1 MQNDSIETLLLRHYG
16 SAAPAPVHLENRLL
30 ASVRQEAAA
39 MQAQKQIATRLRQ
52 RPMSRRRAVKLVA
65 IGTAGIGALSVT
77 LEAFGTTLAGQDSST
92 RQPAYS

>member
-16 SAAPAPVHLENRLL
+16 SAAPTPPRLENRLL
-30 ASVRQEAAA
+30 ASVRQEAATL
-39 MQAQKQIATRLRQ
+39 QTQRQIATNLRA

-65 IGTAGIGALSVT
+65 IGTAGLGALSVT
-77 LEAFGTTLAGQDSST
+77 LEAFGSALTGQDSSA

>member
-16 SAAPAPVHLENRLL
+16 SAAPAPAHLEDRLF

-39 MQAQKQIATRLRQ
+39 MRTQKQIATNLRE

-65 IGTAGIGALSVT
+65 IGTAGLGALSVS
-77 LEAFGTTLAGQDSST
+77 LEAFGAALGGQDTGTS
-92 RQPAYS
+92 QPAYS